1 MDPGSARER
10 VLQDHDRI
18 RQMLAEIDA
27 ARKRF
32 EACDV
37 GSGRELQELGVALF
51 EVFAA
56 HLQLEDATLVPALQA
71 LGPQQAEVARRLS
84 REHEEQRALLRHL
97 LSRLEVAASP
107 SALLAAQI
115 LRFAEDVRADMAY
128 EEANVLPHL
137 SAAG

>member
-10 VLQDHDRI
+10 VLHDHERI
-18 RQMLAEIDA
+18 REMLARIDA

-32 EACDV
+32 EACEV

-56 HLQLEDATLVPALQA
+56 HLQLEDSTLVPALRA
-71 LGPQQAEVARRLS
+71 RGPEGVEVARRLT

-97 LSRLEVAASP
+97 LSRLETSASP
-107 SALLAAQI
+107 SALLAVQI

-128 EEANVLPHL
+128 EEASVLSHL
-137 SAAG
+137 SETR